1 MKNVEAH
8 TKLFVA
14 SEVHW
19 RICLGWPLPCRTSLL
34 LLLNLYVYQNQK
46 HLGCASFK

>member
-19 RICLGWPLPCRTSLL
+19 RICLGWPLPSRISLL
-34 LLLNLYVYQNQK
+34 LLLNLYVSESET
-46 HLGCASFK
+46 LRMRIF